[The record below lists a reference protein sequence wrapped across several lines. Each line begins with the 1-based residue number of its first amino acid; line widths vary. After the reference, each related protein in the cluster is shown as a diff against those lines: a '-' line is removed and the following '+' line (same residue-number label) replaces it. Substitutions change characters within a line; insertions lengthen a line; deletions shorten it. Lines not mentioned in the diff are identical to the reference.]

1 MSKHRLISLVG
12 KFTHQRIKKQMDK
25 EPLYKPL
32 LVEVDGI
39 NLPDGLID
47 TCQYIHKAMI
57 KVLARA
63 DTDLSKIEKLEADN
77 SRDYA
82 AAIILQW
89 YFTTWLQDVKSMHQ
103 MTDGGE

>member
-1 MSKHRLISLVG
+1 MSKNLLISLVG

-25 EPLYKPL
+25 EPLYKPVS
-32 LVEVDGI
+32 VEVDGMI
-39 NLPDGLID
+39 LPDGLID

-57 KVLARA
+57 KVLERA
-63 DTDLSKIEKLEADN
+63 DTDMSKLEKIEANN

-103 MTDGGE
+103 

>member
-1 MSKHRLISLVG
+1 MSKHLLIRFVG
-12 KFTHQRIKKQMDK
+12 KLTHQRIKKQMNK
-25 EPLYKPL
+25 EPLYKPVS
-32 LVEVDGI
+32 VEVDGI

-57 KVLARA
+57 KVLERA
-63 DTDLSKIEKLEADN
+63 DTDLSKVDKLNADN

-89 YFTTWLQDVKSMHQ
+89 YFTTWLQDVRSMHKL
-103 MTDGGE
+103 TNGGE